1 MSFIEGLAADNY
13 LYDYDETFDVNDPHI
28 NTAEKIFAINAVVVS
43 NAVNSIGTLSTY
55 KSAMQY
61 YVDSLGTPFMIAQE
75 GVRKSG
81 AISFEDCTP
90 ADDTEIT
97 KVNVYGRNTYDLR
110 FRIQN
115 MIGSPFR
122 ILAIESVVEVV

>member
-1 MSFIEGLAADNY
+1 M
-13 LYDYDETFDVNDPHI
+13 
-28 NTAEKIFAINAVVVS
+28 
-43 NAVNSIGTLSTY
+43 
-55 KSAMQY
+55 KS
-61 YVDSLGTPFMIAQE
+61 V
-75 GVRKSG
+75 
-81 AISFEDCTP
+81 AISFDDFTP